1 MSAIMVRLQLLCKIF
16 RMVTK
21 QPLNR
26 FWHKNVV
33 LAKKKNVKMYCM
45 SVDQWNF
52 TCIIFKHH
60 MVILFFVAFYI
71 LSVCNVKLLSGAL
84 CFIMCIMFT
93 LLPVVIPNQSFH
105 HQSKRIQFAGNNFRA
120 FKTVNLSCGLI
131 MSILSE
137 IIPFN
142 ENILN
147 LHQMSAD
154 IFAFSTK
161 TYRQH
166 ASSTQWR

>member
-1 MSAIMVRLQLLCKIF
+1 
-16 RMVTK
+16 
-21 QPLNR
+21 
-26 FWHKNVV
+26 
-33 LAKKKNVKMYCM
+33 
-45 SVDQWNF
+45 
-52 TCIIFKHH
+52 
-60 MVILFFVAFYI
+60 
-71 LSVCNVKLLSGAL
+71 
-84 CFIMCIMFT
+84 MCIMFT

-105 HQSKRIQFAGNNFRA
+105 HQAKRIQFAGNNFRA

-166 ASSTQWR
+166 ASSTQ

>member
-1 MSAIMVRLQLLCKIF
+1 MCYIQASHGYIVLC
-16 RMVTK
+16 
-21 QPLNR
+21 
-26 FWHKNVV
+26 
-33 LAKKKNVKMYCM
+33 
-45 SVDQWNF
+45 
-52 TCIIFKHH
+52 CILHTFS
-60 MVILFFVAFYI
+60 F
-71 LSVCNVKLLSGAL
+71 NVKLLSGAL

-105 HQSKRIQFAGNNFRA
+105 HQAKRIQFAENTFRA

-166 ASSTQWR
+166 ASFTQ

>member
-1 MSAIMVRLQLLCKIF
+1 MAQKCRSS
-16 RMVTK
+16 
-21 QPLNR
+21 
-26 FWHKNVV
+26 
-33 LAKKKNVKMYCM
+33 KKKNVKMYCM

-105 HQSKRIQFAGNNFRA
+105 HQAKRIQFAGNNFRA

-142 ENILN
+142 ENILIYIKWARISLLLVLRLIVN
-147 LHQMSAD
+147 MQVLHSD
-154 IFAFSTK
+154 VK
-161 TYRQH
+161 
-166 ASSTQWR
+166 